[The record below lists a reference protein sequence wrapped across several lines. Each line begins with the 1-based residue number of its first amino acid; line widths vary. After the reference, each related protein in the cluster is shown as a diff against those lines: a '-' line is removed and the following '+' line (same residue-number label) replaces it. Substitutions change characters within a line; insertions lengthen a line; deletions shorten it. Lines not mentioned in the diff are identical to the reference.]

1 MIATHFVTGA
11 TGLVGSAVILEL
23 LQRTT
28 DDVFCLVRP
37 GSEDVT
43 ARLRRVLASAVDAYA
58 APPEVKRAIAERC
71 HAVAGDVIE
80 PCKLPPTPD
89 RTFTQFWHSAASLHF
104 EARYADEIMAVN
116 GQGTARALELAAQLG
131 VSQFNHVSTAY
142 VAGTRQGQIAEAACP
157 RDTRSNN
164 PYEQS
169 KLEAEALVERDP
181 RFARRILR
189 PSIVIGHSRTLETI
203 NPTGIYGFL
212 RKLRAYRGM
221 LARTQASLVREK
233 SLRLRVDAGTEL
245 DLIPIDRVAANAVT
259 IALVRDP
266 PPISYF
272 HLSNPSAPHADMAT
286 EVMFETAG
294 LARPTFVADSSAF
307 DWLDEKFNDRT
318 GFYRTYLT
326 GFKTFLRDNTA
337 RAVGPEPT
345 EPYRIPR
352 EAMQRYCAWY
362 TARLEQEW
370 VDLPHTR

>member
-11 TGLVGSAVILEL
+11 TGLVGSAVVLEL

-43 ARLRRVLASAVDAYA
+43 ARLRSVLARAVDSYA

-142 VAGTRQGQIAEAACP
+142 VAGARQGEIAEAACP

-164 PYEQS
+164 PYEKS
-169 KLEAEALVERDP
+169 KVEAEALVERDQ

-245 DLIPIDRVAANAVT
+245 DLIPIDRVAANAVS
-259 IALVRDP
+259 IALLRDP

-272 HLSNPSAPHADMAT
+272 HLSNPSAPQADMAT

-294 LARPTFVADSSAF
+294 LARPTFVTDSSAF

-326 GFKTFLRDNTA
+326 GFRTFLRNNTA
-337 RAVGPEPT
+337 RAVGPEPA

-352 EAMQRYCAWY
+352 EAMRRYCAWY